1 MSSEPILK
9 LVPPM
14 FPSDELPPPPPK
26 AEPVP
31 EVIVSLDAV
40 REDGIQWATECGL
53 KPPFTV
59 NGPEREDFR
68 VQGHGYTMTIS
79 EQTGKGRLG
88 TARYTH
94 QGKRSYWSIDGIVT
108 G

>member
-14 FPSDELPPPPPK
+14 FPSPEPPPAPPK
-26 AEPVP
+26 VEPVP

-40 REDGIQWATECGL
+40 REDGIKWAMECGL
-53 KPPFTV
+53 KPPFLV
-59 NGPEREDFR
+59 SGPEREDFPKH
-68 VQGHGYTMTIS
+68 GHGYTMTIS
-79 EQTGKGRLG
+79 EQQGKGRLG
-88 TARYTH
+88 SARYTH